1 MNTIETIRI
10 ALQTSYD
17 WNRML
22 AEDMR
27 DAAMTFPTPRG
38 GNHPTWI
45 VGHAAH
51 ASAGLLSMITGEP
64 NPLAHFDATL
74 GGNSQPTANADDY
87 PPYDEALSMWER
99 EHRRRLE
106 ALDTF
111 DPSRLDE
118 APAAVPESLRS
129 FPDFQSIG
137 RVFLLIALHEMSHRG
152 QLADAR
158 RAAGRPVLAF

>member
-27 DAAMTFPTPRG
+27 DAPMTFPTPRG
-38 GNHPTWI
+38 GNHPIWV

-64 NPLAHFDATL
+64 NPLARFDATL
-74 GGNSQPTANADDY
+74 GGNSVPTADADDY
-87 PPYDEALSMWER
+87 PSFDDAMSMWEN
-99 EHRRRLE
+99 EHHRRLE

-111 DPSRLDE
+111 DQSRLDE
-118 APAAVPESLRS
+118 PPAAVPESLRS
-129 FPDFQSIG
+129 FPDFQSVG

-158 RAAGRPVLAF
+158 RAVGRPVLAF